1 METRPATYPAPA
13 PMSAKPSRSLKADT
27 AVLYALLTLF
37 ALLCMYPIY
46 FCLISSLKPND
57 VIFTSPYSLPTA
69 IEWAN
74 YARAW
79 RVGHVGQYFL
89 NTVILT
95 VCTLVVTGI
104 VAAFAGYILSRF
116 IFALK
121 NAIYIYFIAGL
132 MIPAQSTI
140 IPLAYVF
147 GKLGLNNNYP
157 VMILLFTAFS
167 IPMTVFIL
175 TGFMK
180 AIPTEMEEAAI
191 MDGATPLK
199 VFRNIIFPMSVPAL
213 ATVSIFN
220 FIQTWNNLLFPLTF
234 INDKSKSMISIGLI
248 SFFSERTDDYG
259 GVMAAAIVTMLP
271 PLIAYILL
279 QEKVEKGLMAG
290 AVKG

>member
-1 METRPATYPAPA
+1 MQTKMAIHRPARL
-13 PMSAKPSRSLKADT
+13 SSKPSFMRAKRVIFYGCLA
-27 AVLYALLTLF
+27 LYSI
-37 ALLCMYPIY
+37 LCMYPIY
-46 FCLISSLKPND
+46 FCLISSLKPNSE
-57 VIFTSPYSLPTA
+57 IFISPYSLPKSL
-69 IEWAN
+69 ELGN
-74 YARAW
+74 YVRAW
-79 RVGHVGQYFL
+79 EIGHIGRYFV
-89 NTVILT
+89 NTVFLT
-95 VCTLVVTGI
+95 ACTIVLAGF
-104 VAAFAGYILSRF
+104 VAALAGYVIARF
-116 IFALK
+116 LFSLKQMIFV
-121 NAIYIYFIAGL
+121 YFIAGL

-140 IPLAYVF
+140 IPLAYIF
-147 GKLGLNNNYP
+147 GKLSLNDNYA

-180 AIPTEMEEAAI
+180 SVPMELEEAAI
-191 MDGATPLK
+191 MDGCGPFK
-199 VFRNIIFPMSVPAL
+199 VFWNIIFPMSMPAI

-234 INDKSKSMISIGLI
+234 IRKESLNMISIGLI

-279 QEKVEKGLMAG
+279 QEKVEKGLTAG